1 MNYAAGESTFL
12 SNSDFFIDG
21 TTNCNNSVYA
31 LKHIKV
37 VLTAL
42 KGLICLL

>member
-12 SNSDFFIDG
+12 SNSDFFING
-21 TTNCNNSVYA
+21 TTNCNNS

-42 KGLICLL
+42 KLKGLICLL